1 MVFQIID
8 EKQGCFGVYTNG
20 QFIYDRIPSGLRRT
34 WTWSDHLSSGDFDFA
49 FLWAGGKSLSE
60 VCPDS
65 LRPRLEAHEKKIK
78 SHIKSFVNAKV
89 NVQESC
95 LFDLVPETHL
105 RAYLETKNMICQHV
119 FENILVKHDPVL
131 VYSSGSMIASTQT
144 WKTYHFFCTK
154 LVVRAAL
161 LYLYFEHNFSFQ

>member
-78 SHIKSFVNAKV
+78 SHIKSFVIRKGKV
-89 NVQESC
+89 TNTQQYA
-95 LFDLVPETHL
+95 LKNYKDK
-105 RAYLETKNMICQHV
+105 YILETSKQITNWCQQQ
-119 FENILVKHDPVL
+119 K
-131 VYSSGSMIASTQT
+131 
-144 WKTYHFFCTK
+144 K
-154 LVVRAAL
+154 LVL
-161 LYLYFEHNFSFQ
+161 ETET